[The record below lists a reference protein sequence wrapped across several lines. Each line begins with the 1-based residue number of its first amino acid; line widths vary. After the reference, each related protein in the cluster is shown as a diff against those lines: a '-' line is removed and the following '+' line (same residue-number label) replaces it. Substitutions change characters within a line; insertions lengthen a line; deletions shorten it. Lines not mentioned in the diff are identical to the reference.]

1 MWKLM
6 HTPVADRDL
15 QISGWW
21 WGEGGGGVGGGYP
34 DSEIRGAR
42 WSQNKYFSALP
53 ASFWSKNKGG
63 WPGPQASP
71 LDPPCPP
78 FVISIENGWVIG
90 RGYFSPNARTGGRD
104 RRGKRRGTFSVPL
117 PPSPAIFEVKK
128 FNLKL

>member
-1 MWKLM
+1 ME
-6 HTPVADRDL
+6 TNAYA
-15 QISGWW
+15 SG
-21 WGEGGGGVGGGYP
+21 GSRPSDKRVVGLGGVGGGYP

-42 WSQNKYFSALP
+42 WSQNKYFSALR

-63 WPGPQASP
+63 GPGPQASP
-71 LDPPCPP
+71 LDPPCLP

>member
-1 MWKLM
+1 M
-6 HTPVADRDL
+6 
-15 QISGWW
+15 
-21 WGEGGGGVGGGYP
+21 GGGYP

-42 WSQNKYFSALP
+42 WSQNKYFSALR

-63 WPGPQASP
+63 PGPQASP
-71 LDPPCPP
+71 LDPPCLP